1 LVTERM
7 MGKTRTAPGRIRV
20 MATLDRELVERVDVL
35 ADLEHRSRSQ
45 MVELV
50 LLTGLPGREEEAARS
65 VEIADLRE
73 QMERCKRTGGPA
85 YGPKGG
91 VRNEELV
98 ELQRKYD
105 AYMARTPDEE
115 RDVVDDIEGRE
126 SGKEDPA
133 AVREHWIARY
143 LRKARDAK
151 KGKKGR

>member
-1 LVTERM
+1 

-50 LLTGLPGREEEAARS
+50 LLAGLPGREEEAARY
-65 VEIADLRE
+65 VEICDLKE
-73 QMERCKRTGGPA
+73 QIERCKRAGGPA
-85 YGPKGG
+85 YGPKGE

-98 ELQRKYD
+98 ELERRYG
-105 AYMARTPDEE
+105 AYTALTPEDE
-115 RDVVDDIEGRE
+115 RDFLDEIDGQEP
-126 SGKEDPA
+126 GKEDPA
-133 AVREHWIARY
+133 GVREYWIARY

-151 KGKKGR
+151 NGKKGR